1 MLNTA
6 TPSLSG
12 LEFIKRYQ
20 GLSLEQYQDE
30 EGLWVV
36 GYGHLIRGHER
47 FETAITL
54 CQAEM
59 LFQQD
64 VADYQHLLHQCLRVP
79 VSQRQFDALL
89 SLAFSLGPEALQQSP
104 ILHSINQGL
113 FADAIAGW
121 QQEGK
126 RQSSLATERQAEAEL
141 FQADIT

>member
-47 FETAITL
+47 FEAAITL
-54 CQAEM
+54 SQAEM

-89 SLAFSLGPEALQQSP
+89 SLAFSLGPEELQQSP
-104 ILHSINQGL
+104 ILHNINQGL
-113 FADAIAGW
+113 FVDAVAGW
-121 QQEGK
+121 QQEGI

-141 FQADIT
+141 FRADIA

>member
-30 EGLWVV
+30 EGLWVI

-54 CQAEM
+54 YQAEM

-64 VADYQHLLHQCLRVP
+64 VAEYQHLLHQYLQVP
-79 VSQRQFDALL
+79 VSLRQFDALL

-104 ILHSINQGL
+104 ILHSINQGQ
-113 FADAIAGW
+113 FAHAVAGW
-121 QQEGK
+121 QREGK
-126 RQSSLATERQAEAEL
+126 RRSSLAAERQAEAEL
-141 FQADIT
+141 FQADIA

>member
-1 MLNTA
+1 MLNIA

-30 EGLWVV
+30 EGLWVI

-47 FETAITL
+47 FETSITL
-54 CQAEM
+54 RQAEM

-64 VADYQHLLHQCLRVP
+64 VADYQHLLHQCLQVP

-104 ILHSINQGL
+104 ILHSINQGQ
-113 FADAIAGW
+113 FADAVAGW
-121 QQEGK
+121 QREGK
-126 RQSSLATERQAEAEL
+126 RRSSLAAERQAEAEL
-141 FQADIT
+141 FQADIA